1 MRITADQ
8 RIAGYPAVR
17 IRQLMRET
25 VGRSITVQS
34 VRVVLQCSDSDA
46 ASVLNNLEKDGFIE
60 SVRGGL
66 EPSTKGSALA
76 MATAAPPLR
85 RATASRLVADLI
97 ERARALN
104 ADDRWAYRVG
114 TVVVFGSYVRGAD
127 RPSDVDVACELCPR
141 WSSDSRNKSDGKL
154 GRNRFAA

>member
-25 VGRSITVQS
+25 VGRSITLQS

-46 ASVLNNLEKDGFIE
+46 TSVLNQLEKDGFIE

-85 RATASRLVADLI
+85 RATASRLV
-97 ERARALN
+97 
-104 ADDRWAYRVG
+104 G
-114 TVVVFGSYVRGAD
+114 
-127 RPSDVDVACELCPR
+127 CP
-141 WSSDSRNKSDGKL
+141 
-154 GRNRFAA
+154 